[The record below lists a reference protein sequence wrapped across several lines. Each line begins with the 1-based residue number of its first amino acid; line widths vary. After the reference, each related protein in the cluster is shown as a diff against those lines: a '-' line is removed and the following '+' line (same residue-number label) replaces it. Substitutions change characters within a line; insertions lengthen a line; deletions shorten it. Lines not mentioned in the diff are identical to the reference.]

1 MSARKSY
8 IEIGWKI
15 NRDGLVEAKRE
26 TDQLANGERQ
36 VGQVGK
42 EANDQL
48 QTSLHKTKSET
59 NESTTSFAEMRR
71 ELDRNK
77 SSISLT
83 KKEHDSYINRLQA
96 EGRTTDAQKVKNAS
110 LKTSYSE
117 LNDQLKKETDYL
129 HKVAD
134 ASGKNSDAYRR
145 QSIRVNDLRTDIA
158 KTKDKMQL
166 MNDTSEHTSGSFGK
180 LKNAGNGLIN
190 MGNNLAMVMLPVAA
204 AFKKSADEATNLQNK
219 YTTIKNLLNT
229 GGESS
234 GASAA
239 ETKAMEKEN
248 NRFALQYGVSPE
260 DMAKGGEEL
269 VRRGYSGKQEL
280 ASHKSFLQAARASG
294 DDYNS
299 VVGYGA
305 PVLEQF
311 GYKTKAGNSV
321 KKMKKYTDMVLNQM
335 AYGAD
340 LTATDFTGMGNA
352 MRYVGATAKSS
363 DQGLART
370 VAGVGVLS
378 NNGQDG
384 SVAGTGLRKV
394 LNAFAAPNTSA
405 KSQQGQIMS
414 SLGLKPEDFVKA
426 NGQVKSLADNM
437 DILRKAT
444 EGMSDSQKMNVFH
457 MFFGTTGQE
466 SGLILANNTK
476 QLRSLTN
483 QVGKAQEYGK
493 HGYIADLAQKNMKSW
508 QNQIAKFN
516 QYMNIMGLGFTKT
529 VLPAFTK
536 GLGIANKFLDVLIKL
551 PSPIKKIVG
560 EATALASVWAV
571 FKVGKGILSY
581 PSELLNAVRGRGEV
595 SNAAQIANT
604 ESGVVGNDLSEIGSR
619 SGSIHYSGIRGNVR
633 NWMSDTQLG
642 GAVKGYGYF
651 QLADQG
657 ISLASNI
664 STMITKGISSGQGA
678 KAAWQTGGQLVG
690 GGIGAFLGGPAG
702 AGIGAQI
709 GGSIGKAFG
718 SSKYVKNIEHGGSI
732 NPTDNSRTTPGN
744 AGAALSGGDAAVAAN
759 SLGDQ
764 QARAAYRAKHGK
776 PNIGDSGRGS
786 AYKATSVKNAVTS
799 WNYASLSKANRSY
812 IKQAVSLEQQ
822 GNIAWAESAGKTS
835 RKLKTTYSSLYQL
848 ANKQANKELS
858 DHQKRLQYL
867 EKEGIISKSTEAS
880 EYNSDKTYYQKRLA
894 SLKSNLNSIEN
905 DENLSGKKRKALI
918 NKINDQIIAL
928 TDKGSQ
934 KQKSIMASLMNRTRS
949 LTTQGYAKI
958 ITASNKNYQITTRNA
973 QKTYDATVSS
983 ANKRYRKE
991 KAYAKDEYGLN
1002 TKRYKNAVAAAEKQ
1016 RAGVIKK
1023 ADDQY
1028 NSAVKYAEKQRKDV
1042 VAAAKKEAGQAADA
1056 FSTAAQNI
1064 GKSIPAL
1071 ITNNVKAGIQS
1082 YSNKFN
1088 SSDFTKNMAANN
1100 RHGGALPASSPNNK
1114 TFKAHNANKIKLATG
1129 FASGG
1134 PIHRTQN
1141 AIVNEGGQEIAYNPS
1156 TGRFRFLGNGPSLA
1170 KVFAGEHILNARDT
1184 AKLLHGGLGAGRTLK
1199 GYASGTTSLKSSSTS
1214 IGLSGVSFSDT
1225 QTKKSANKIGK
1236 DISDSYV
1243 TATKKSKKAIDKFN
1257 DQSGKSWKSIHQ
1269 NTNKET
1275 QKLQKDTVGNYD
1287 DMQKGTNKQMG
1298 KMHSQVVSNAK
1309 NIVSDFGSIM
1319 GKLDNYAHS
1328 AMANAITQLNKGFKS
1343 LNVVFSQFGGKS
1355 STLKLAHYATGTGPI
1370 NHDQL
1375 AVINDSKNG
1384 PHEEAVIRGN
1394 QATMYKGHDI
1404 IAPLRK
1410 GDEVLNGHEVAGL
1423 KQDGIL
1429 PHFAKG
1435 TGALKRLITANNNH
1449 PNKAFANDFT
1459 NRINQTGVQLAKGII
1474 GTAKAGSTSAG
1485 DKWNGAA
1492 WSALSNAM
1500 SGGGSGAGGSW
1511 RHTPG
1516 LSETNGFGA
1525 PRSFGKH
1532 DGVDF
1537 SGPMG
1542 SSILAVH
1549 GGKVT
1554 HTGRPLHGWPYSQLG
1569 DVITVH
1575 SDDGFD
1581 VIYQEFGGMSNIK
1594 VHSGETIKPGQRVA
1608 TLGALNGAG
1617 SGSHVHIGAAKGS
1630 VWDQNGA
1637 TTAGWYDVTKMH
1649 GVSHAKDKSSKKES
1663 NLDKLVNH
1671 QLASQIKWVGKHL
1684 SDDIGAFGLSGSIGK
1699 RAKTLADAIK
1709 RLYPSATNKGIA
1721 AVLGNWE
1728 FESGLNPGAINPGGG
1743 ASGLGQWLG
1752 GRKDNLISFARRH
1765 HQNWKNAGAQL
1776 AFAIRGEGS
1785 DSALLRS
1792 ILRGN
1797 GSVSALANRFSSG
1810 WERGGYNA
1818 QHVNGARKIEAALGF
1833 AKGGRPPLHQT
1844 VKVGE
1849 DGPELAEFEQP
1860 VHIYSNQQSKQ
1871 KLNAAHGGKSGFS
1884 IKIDKIEVK
1893 ANSAKEGRAAADS
1906 FNDRLLKLFYGEQDN
1921 FDFGG

>member
-1 MSARKSY
+1 MPARKSY

-26 TDQLANGERQ
+26 TDQLASGERR

-71 ELDRNK
+71 ELDRSK

-83 KKEHDSYINRLQA
+83 KKEHDSYIDRLKA
-96 EGRTTDAQKVKNAS
+96 EGRTTDAQKAKNAS
-110 LKTSYSE
+110 LKSSYSE
-117 LNDQLKKETDYL
+117 LNDQLGKETDYL

-204 AFKKSADEATNLQNK
+204 AFKKSADEATNLENK
-219 YTTIKNLLNT
+219 YTTIRNLLNT
-229 GGESS
+229 GGESA
-234 GASAA
+234 GESAA
-239 ETKAMEKEN
+239 ETKAMEREN

-363 DQGLART
+363 NQGLART

-384 SVAGTGLRKV
+384 SIAGTGLRKV

-414 SLGLKPEDFVKA
+414 SLGIKPEDFVKA

-437 DILRKAT
+437 DVLRKAT

-457 MFFGTTGQE
+457 MFFGATGQE

-508 QNQIAKFN
+508 QNQIAKFK

-595 SNAAQIANT
+595 SNAAQVVEGAGTQIAGK
-604 ESGVVGNDLSEIGSR
+604 SMGARAFSSVASEAKG
-619 SGSIHYSGIRGNVR
+619 
-633 NWMSDTQLG
+633 M
-642 GAVKGYGYF
+642 VKGYGYF

-822 GNIAWAESAGKTS
+822 GNIEWAESAGKTS

-983 ANKRYRKE
+983 ANKRYSKE

-1002 TKRYKNAVAAAEKQ
+1002 TKRYKNAVVAAEKQ
-1016 RAGVIKK
+1016 RSGVIAK

-1028 NSAVKYAEKQRKDV
+1028 NSTVKYAEKQRKDV
-1042 VAAAKKEAGQAADA
+1042 VAAAKREAGDAKNA
-1056 FSTAAQNI
+1056 FSTAAKDI
-1064 GKSIPAL
+1064 GQSIPAL

-1082 YSNKFN
+1082 YSKKFN

-1184 AKLLHGGLGAGRTLK
+1184 AKLLHGGLGAGRTLR

-1298 KMHSQVVSNAK
+1298 QMHSQVVSNAK
-1309 NIVSDFGSIM
+1309 NIVSHFGSIM

-1328 AMANAITQLNKGFKS
+1328 AMANAITQLNKGFS
-1343 LNVVFSQFGGKS
+1343 SVNTVLNQFGGNKS
-1355 STLKLAHYATGTGPI
+1355 VLKMAHYATGTRGPI
-1370 NHDQL
+1370 QHDQL
-1375 AVINDSKNG
+1375 AVVNDSKNG
-1384 PHEEAVIRGN
+1384 PHEEGILHNGSLI
-1394 QATMYKGHDI
+1394 MPKGHDLVT
-1404 IAPLRK
+1404 PLNK
-1410 GDEVLNGHEVAGL
+1410 GDEVINGHDMANL
-1423 KQDGIL
+1423 KSNL

-1435 TGALKRLITANNNH
+1435 TSGLRSLIKKNFKDSDAAWNKDFSMHIKIDGGSQLTNGIAGALKSAAGTVGKPWYNAVWKVMHDQISGGSASGLLAAVIKYGKGHRYVWGASGPSTFDCSGLVMYALRKAYGIDYPHFSGAQIAKANKVSPSEAKPGDLIGNSGHIGVYAGHGRYWSAMSPSSH
-1449 PNKAFANDFT
+1449 PNIGWSDVADFPHGPHTFA
-1459 NRINQTGVQLAKGII
+1459 RVP
-1474 GTAKAGSTSAG
+1474 GTQ
-1485 DKWNGAA
+1485 
-1492 WSALSNAM
+1492 
-1500 SGGGSGAGGSW
+1500 
-1511 RHTPG
+1511 
-1516 LSETNGFGA
+1516 
-1525 PRSFGKH
+1525 PRSKNNKNT
-1532 DGVDF
+1532 
-1537 SGPMG
+1537 S
-1542 SSILAVH
+1542 LE
-1549 GGKVT
+1549 
-1554 HTGRPLHGWPYSQLG
+1554 QL
-1569 DVITVH
+1569 V
-1575 SDDGFD
+1575 
-1581 VIYQEFGGMSNIK
+1581 
-1594 VHSGETIKPGQRVA
+1594 
-1608 TLGALNGAG
+1608 
-1617 SGSHVHIGAAKGS
+1617 
-1630 VWDQNGA
+1630 
-1637 TTAGWYDVTKMH
+1637 
-1649 GVSHAKDKSSKKES
+1649 KKELGKKALHWIS
-1663 NLDKLVNH
+1663 DNLGESMNG
-1671 QLASQIKWVGKHL
+1671 VGQ
-1684 SDDIGAFGLSGSIGK
+1684 FGLSGSVAQ
-1699 RAKTLADAIK
+1699 RARELAKAIK
-1709 RLYPSATNKGIA
+1709 SAYPSATKNGIA
-1721 AVLGNWE
+1721 AVLGNWK

-1752 GRKDNLISFARRH
+1752 GRKTSLINYAKRH
-1765 HQNWKNAGAQL
+1765 NMNWKTARAQL
-1776 AFAIRGEGS
+1776 SYALNGDSS
-1785 DSALLRS
+1785 DSSVLKSVLS
-1792 ILRGN
+1792 GH
-1797 GSVSALANRFSSG
+1797 GSVSSLASKFSTD
-1810 WERGGYNA
+1810 WERGGYTQ
-1818 QHVNGARKIEAALGF
+1818 QHVTGALSVANALKGF
-1833 AKGGRPPLHQT
+1833 ARGGRPPLHQT

-1871 KLNAAHGGKSGFS
+1871 KLNAAHGGKAGFS